1 MTTRT
6 ADATDEA
13 AVARQCA
20 RAIEEVAARLRPRFQ
35 RAAAQRHAT
44 DYLRGLVAEV
54 ERKNGWQLAE
64 RAGYAHPRGIR
75 RVLGRYAW
83 DADGVRED
91 LRAYV
96 LAALG
101 HPRGVLVVDETGF
114 LKQGTKS
121 VGVARQYTGTAG
133 KVENCQVGIFL
144 GYASPRGR
152 AGIDREL
159 FLPREWTDDPARC
172 DEAGVPAGTAHRT
185 KPEIAKG
192 MVARALD
199 AGVRAAWVVA
209 DEVYGA
215 SGGFRRALEERPQR
229 YVVAVRAN
237 EMPTTWPP
245 YHPPGQIAVG
255 EVAARVATTAWRR
268 VSCADGA
275 QGPRVY
281 DWAWIPLR
289 PALRQGWVH
298 GVLLRRSCSRPAEVA
313 YYLTYAPAGTSL
325 RVMARAAGARWAIED
340 TLKLAKG
347 QVGLDQYE
355 VRSWQGWYRHVTL
368 ALLALAALAA
378 GAQKG
383 EGASD
388 RTASRSPS
396 PRSAICSSA
405 WSGPRPTPSK
415 TSSPGRAGGAPI
427 RPPPATATGNAAL
440 SACA

>member
-1 MTTRT
+1 MTPRETS
-6 ADATDEA
+6 EFGEIGL
-13 AVARQCA
+13 ARGCA
-20 RAIEEVAARLRPRFQ
+20 KTIDEVAERLRPRFRRQ
-35 RAAAQRHAT
+35 AAQRHAA

-64 RAGYAHPRGIR
+64 QAGYSHPRGIQ

-83 DADGVRED
+83 DADAVRDD

-121 VGVARQYTGTAG
+121 VGVARQYSGTAG
-133 KVENCQVGIFL
+133 KVENSQIGIFL
-144 GYASPRGR
+144 GYASPKGR

-172 DEAGVPAGTAHRT
+172 AEAGVPQGAGHRT
-185 KPEIAKG
+185 KPEIAKE

-199 AGVRAAWVVA
+199 AGVNAAWVVA

-215 SGGFRRALEERPQR
+215 SGSFRRALEGRAQR
-229 YVVAVRAN
+229 YVLAVRAN

-245 YHPPGQIAVG
+245 YRPPGQVSVGQIAE
-255 EVAARVATTAWRR
+255 EVPDAAWRR
-268 VSCADGA
+268 VSCGAGA
-275 QGPRVY
+275 QGPRIF
-281 DWAWIPLR
+281 DWAWVPVR
-289 PALRQGWVH
+289 PALRPGWVH
-298 GVLLRRSCSRPAEVA
+298 GVLLRRSCSHPTEVA
-313 YYLTYAPAGTSL
+313 YYVTYAPEGTPPRAL
-325 RVMARAAGARWAIED
+325 VRAAGARWAIED

-368 ALLALAALAA
+368 ALLALAALAV

-383 EGASD
+383 ETTSSRAP
-388 RTASRSPS
+388 SRSPC
-396 PRSAICSSA
+396 PKSAICSSA
-405 WSGPRPTPSK
+405 WSGARPIPPTMSW
-415 TSSPGRAGGAPI
+415 PGRAGDGPI
-427 RPPPATATGNAAL
+427 RPPPAGATGNAA
-440 SACA
+440 SIAYT